1 MNINAFF
8 FINKHNIMYGYNRQG
23 LDIRTF
29 HLSLQSDWK
38 HQKYRR
44 LALFIKQSVIFFH
57 ALHMFYCH
65 IISMDH
71 QPTQIE
77 WDTLYHAANVV
88 GKRTL
93 LKMDI
98 LSERNPILLEFIKKG
113 CVRFNQLVTQKVL
126 RYHNAQFF
134 KTLKPYDCTC
144 TRKTC
149 HLLPLA

>member
-1 MNINAFF
+1 MQKNEYKRVF
-8 FINKHNIMYGYNRQG
+8 FINKHIIMYGYNRQG

-29 HLSLQSDWK
+29 HLSL
-38 HQKYRR
+38 
-44 LALFIKQSVIFFH
+44 LIIFTLFLFIKQSVIFFH

-113 CVRFNQLVTQKVL
+113 CVRLNQLV
-126 RYHNAQFF
+126 NQFF